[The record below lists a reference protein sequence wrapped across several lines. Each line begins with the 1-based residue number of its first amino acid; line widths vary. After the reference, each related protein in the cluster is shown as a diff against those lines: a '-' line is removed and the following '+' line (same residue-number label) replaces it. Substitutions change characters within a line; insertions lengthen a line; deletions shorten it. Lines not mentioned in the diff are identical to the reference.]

1 MLRGKKILIGV
12 SGSIAAYKVALLIR
26 ELKKLQAEVKVVMT
40 NSACDFIGPLTLS
53 TISENPVYNKFFA
66 KDSGEWE
73 NHVELGLWADLMIIA
88 PATANTI
95 SKMVNGTCDNLLI
108 ATYLSAKCPVWFA
121 PAMDLDMYKHPSTV
135 KNLNT
140 LIGYGNICIE
150 ATEGELASGLVGK
163 GRMEE
168 PEKITSLI
176 QGFFNRSN
184 QFKGKRV
191 LVTAGPTHE
200 SIDPVRFLGNHSSG
214 KMGIAIADEFA
225 DKGAEVTL
233 VCGPSKV
240 FSKNNSVKRIDVKSA
255 HQMFIACKE
264 AQSDLDIAVMA
275 AAVADY
281 TPSSF
286 SEKKVKKSDGDL
298 KIKLERT
305 ADILKY
311 LGDNKLKH
319 QILIGFAMETQNE
332 IENAALKAKNKNAD
346 FIVLNSLNE
355 KGAGFQGD
363 TNKVTFVYNNQ
374 TSESFKLKS
383 KLDVAKDIANKV
395 NELIVKN
402 A

>member
-1 MLRGKKILIGV
+1 
-12 SGSIAAYKVALLIR
+12 
-26 ELKKLQAEVKVVMT
+26 
-40 NSACDFIGPLTLS
+40 
-53 TISENPVYNKFFA
+53 
-66 KDSGEWE
+66 
-73 NHVELGLWADLMIIA
+73 
-88 PATANTI
+88 
-95 SKMVNGTCDNLLI
+95 
-108 ATYLSAKCPVWFA
+108 
-121 PAMDLDMYKHPSTV
+121 
-135 KNLNT
+135 
-140 LIGYGNICIE
+140 
-150 ATEGELASGLVGK
+150 
-163 GRMEE
+163 
-168 PEKITSLI
+168 
-176 QGFFNRSN
+176 
-184 QFKGKRV
+184 
-191 LVTAGPTHE
+191 
-200 SIDPVRFLGNHSSG
+200 
-214 KMGIAIADEFA
+214 
-225 DKGAEVTL
+225 
-233 VCGPSKV
+233 
-240 FSKNNSVKRIDVKSA
+240 
-255 HQMFIACKE
+255 MFIACKE
-264 AQSDLDIAVMA
+264 AQSSLDIAVMA

-281 TPSSF
+281 TPISF

-311 LGDNKLKH
+311 LGDNKLEH